1 MHAVRLTGKRNAGG
15 RGSCRCLLFF
25 SAALLSA
32 SLLHGQAARPEE
44 GFNGRWLLAPQEH
57 PARRVLWL
65 MVEGAGSGAVSGF
78 AVGGAPGEE
87 VDPILDA
94 KIVDGVLT
102 YRVEHRLGRGET
114 RRTESTRS
122 HARLVGD
129 ELHGATRSGDPEMEW
144 VGRRAPTIADRDDGS
159 GRVGETVD
167 LLDGESIEAAWST
180 LRPGREAEWSLQDS
194 MLRNSENADILVSK
208 EKFWNFK
215 LHAEYRIGPRA
226 DSGIGLRGRYEIQIA
241 DDHGRPSSPKSS
253 GALRGRIAPSVNA
266 GKPAESRQTLD
277 VTLIGRDLTVV
288 LNGHKV
294 IDKATA
300 EGLTALAT
308 DWREAEPGPI
318 TLQGDRGS
326 IEFSKLLVQRLERP

>member
-1 MHAVRLTGKRNAGG
+1 MHAARLTGKRNAGG
-15 RGSCRCLLFF
+15 RWSCPCRLLF

-32 SLLHGQAARPEE
+32 ALLHGQAARPDE
-44 GFNGRWLLAPQEH
+44 GFNGRWLLAPEEH
-57 PARRVLWL
+57 PAGRVLWL
-65 MVEGAGSGAVSGF
+65 MIEGAGSGAVGGF
-78 AVGGAPGEE
+78 AVGGASGEE
-87 VDPILDA
+87 MDPIRGA

-102 YRVEHRLGRGET
+102 YHVEHRRGRGET
-114 RRTESTRS
+114 LRTESTRS

-144 VGRRAPTIADRDDGS
+144 VGRRAPAIADRDDGS
-159 GRVGETVD
+159 WRKGAAVD
-167 LLDGESIEAAWST
+167 LLDGQSIAEAWST
-180 LRPGREAEWSLQDS
+180 LRPGRESEWPLRDGV
-194 MLRNSENADILVSK
+194 LRNSENADILVSK
-208 EKFWNFK
+208 EKFWNFEM
-215 LHAEYRIGPRA
+215 HAEYRIGTRA

-241 DDHGRPSSPKSS
+241 GDHGRPPSPKSS

-266 GKPAESRQTLD
+266 GRPAESLQTLD

-288 LNGHKV
+288 LNGRKV

-318 TLQGDRGS
+318 TLQGDRGAV
-326 IEFSKLLVQRLERP
+326 EFRKLVVRRLERP

>member
-1 MHAVRLTGKRNAGG
+1 MHAVRLAGKRSAGS
-15 RGSCRCLLFF
+15 RLLF

-32 SLLHGQAARPEE
+32 ALLQGQAAPPEA
-44 GFNGRWLLAPQEH
+44 GFNGRWILVPQEH
-57 PARRVLWL
+57 PAQRVLWL
-65 MVEGAGSGAVSGF
+65 TIEGAGSGAVSGF

-94 KIVDGVLT
+94 AIADGVLT
-102 YRVEHRLGRGET
+102 YRVEHRLGSGET
-114 RRTESTRS
+114 LRTESTTRS
-122 HARLVGD
+122 HARQAGG

-144 VGRRAPTIADRDDGS
+144 IGYPAPTIADRDDGS
-159 GRVGETVD
+159 WREGEAVD

-180 LRPGREAEWSLQDS
+180 LRPGREAEWSLRDGV
-194 MLRNSENADILVSK
+194 LRNRGTADILVSK

-241 DDHGRPSSPKSS
+241 GDHESPPSKKGS

-266 GKPAESRQTLD
+266 GRPAESPQTLD

-288 LNGHKV
+288 LNGRKV
-294 IDKATA
+294 IDKATV

-318 TLQGDRGS
+318 TLQGDRGT
-326 IEFSKLLVQRLERP
+326 IEFSKLAVRRLER

>member
-1 MHAVRLTGKRNAGG
+1 MHAVRLAGKRSAGS
-15 RGSCRCLLFF
+15 RLLF

-32 SLLHGQAARPEE
+32 ALLQGQAVPPEA
-44 GFNGRWLLAPQEH
+44 GFNGRWLLVPQEH
-57 PARRVLWL
+57 PAQRVLWL
-65 MVEGAGSGAVSGF
+65 TIEGAGSGAVSGF

-94 KIVDGVLT
+94 AIADGVLT
-102 YRVEHRLGRGET
+102 YRVEHRLGSGET
-114 RRTESTRS
+114 LRTESTRS
-122 HARLVGD
+122 HARQAGG
-129 ELHGATRSGDPEMEW
+129 ELHGATRSGDPEMKW
-144 VGRRAPTIADRDDGS
+144 IGYPAPTIADRDDGS
-159 GRVGETVD
+159 WREGEAVD

-180 LRPGREAEWSLQDS
+180 LRPGREAEWSLRDGV
-194 MLRNSENADILVSK
+194 LRNRGTADILVSK

-241 DDHGRPSSPKSS
+241 GDHESPPSKKGS

-266 GKPAESRQTLD
+266 GRPAESPQTLD

-288 LNGHKV
+288 LNGRKV
-294 IDKATA
+294 IDKATV

-318 TLQGDRGS
+318 TLQGDRGA
-326 IEFSKLLVQRLERP
+326 IEFSKLAVRRLER